1 MSEDEKQLVKK
12 FKNLYTKDFNNEHIT
27 SNDRLS
33 YIECA
38 LLTELIEKLEKELQQ
53 EKEWTQKAIEYGKF
67 YRELYNDAVKETN
80 ERYIS
85 KDKIREL
92 LKKYDTNIA
101 WANADDH
108 YYFVKFIN
116 ELLEQ

>member
-12 FKNLYTKDFNNEHIT
+12 FKNLYIKDFNNEHIT

-53 EKEWTQKAIEYGKF
+53 EKEKNKEVITYIKEKQKIQYKYALSQIECD
-67 YRELYNDAVKETN
+67 E
-80 ERYIS
+80 I
-85 KDKIREL
+85 
-92 LKKYDTNIA
+92 LK
-101 WANADDH
+101 
-108 YYFVKFIN
+108 
-116 ELLEQ
+116 LLEEN